1 MGRGGI
7 RNEERIG
14 RHSRTGK
21 IDAMQ
26 VQQYLKLS
34 AGVAVLT
41 IALKTAAWWW
51 TGSVSLASD
60 ALESGINL
68 AGALFGLAMVTIA
81 RRPPDQDHPFGH
93 HKAVYFSS
101 AFEGAL
107 ILIAALGIAW
117 AAVERLRAPQP
128 LEQLG
133 LGMALSL
140 VSTAING
147 ALAWKMLQ
155 ASREH
160 RSIALEADARH
171 LFTDV
176 WTSVGVV
183 AGLIGVLLTGWT
195 WLDPLLA
202 ILVALN
208 ILREAVH
215 LMGKS
220 TGGLMDM
227 ALEPED
233 QRAIA
238 EVLARFESPELRFD
252 HVATRVAGQQRH
264 VDFHLH
270 VPARWTLGQAAALR
284 GQVEQALM
292 RALPGLRASIQLLPV
307 NVETRF
313 AEMAARETTPSA
325 APSASASAA
334 TPDQEGQA

>member
-1 MGRGGI
+1 
-7 RNEERIG
+7 
-14 RHSRTGK
+14 
-21 IDAMQ
+21 MQ

-34 AGVAVLT
+34 VLVAVLT

-51 TGSVSLASD
+51 TGSVGLLSD
-60 ALESGINL
+60 ALESGVNL

-81 RRPPDQDHPFGH
+81 RRPPDEDHPFGH
-93 HKAVYFSS
+93 HKAEYFSS

-107 ILIAALGIAW
+107 ILIAALGITW
-117 AAVERLRAPQP
+117 AAIDRLRAPQP

-133 LGMALSL
+133 VGMVLSL

-147 ALAWKMLQ
+147 ALAWKMLR
-155 ASREH
+155 AARVH

-183 AGLIGVLLTGWT
+183 AGLIGVMVTGWT

-215 LMGKS
+215 LMWRS
-220 TGGLMDM
+220 TAGLMDM
-227 ALEPED
+227 ALDPED
-233 QRAIA
+233 QRAISS
-238 EVLARFESPELRFD
+238 VLQGFESPELRFD
-252 HVATRVAGQQRH
+252 HVATRVAGQRRY

-270 VPARWTLGQAAALR
+270 VPARWTLGEAAKLR
-284 GQVEQALM
+284 GEVEQALM
-292 RALPGLRASIQLLPV
+292 RALPGIRASIQLLPV

-313 AEMAARETTPSA
+313 EQQAAKEGTP
-325 APSASASAA
+325 
-334 TPDQEGQA
+334 E

>member
-1 MGRGGI
+1 
-7 RNEERIG
+7 
-14 RHSRTGK
+14 
-21 IDAMQ
+21 MQ

-34 AGVAVLT
+34 VLVAVLT

-51 TGSVSLASD
+51 TGSVGLLSD
-60 ALESGINL
+60 ALESGVNL

-81 RRPPDQDHPFGH
+81 RRPPDEDHPFGH
-93 HKAVYFSS
+93 HKAEYFSS

-117 AAVERLRAPQP
+117 AAIDRLRAPQP

-133 LGMALSL
+133 VGMVLSL

-147 ALAWKMLQ
+147 ALAWKMLR
-155 ASREH
+155 AARVH

-183 AGLIGVLLTGWT
+183 AGLIGVMVTGWT

-215 LMGKS
+215 LMWRS
-220 TGGLMDM
+220 TAGLMDM
-227 ALEPED
+227 ALDPED
-233 QRAIA
+233 QRAISS
-238 EVLARFESPELRFD
+238 VLQGFESPELRFD
-252 HVATRVAGQQRH
+252 HVATRVAGQRRY

-270 VPARWTLGQAAALR
+270 VPARWTLGEAAKLR
-284 GQVEQALM
+284 GEVEQALM
-292 RALPGLRASIQLLPV
+292 RALPGIRASIQLLPV

-313 AEMAARETTPSA
+313 EQQAAKEGTP
-325 APSASASAA
+325 
-334 TPDQEGQA
+334 E

>member
-1 MGRGGI
+1 
-7 RNEERIG
+7 
-14 RHSRTGK
+14 
-21 IDAMQ
+21 MQ

-34 AGVAVLT
+34 VIVAVLT

-51 TGSVSLASD
+51 TGSVGLLSD
-60 ALESGINL
+60 ALESGVNL

-81 RRPPDQDHPFGH
+81 RRPPDEDHPFGH
-93 HKAVYFSS
+93 HKAEYFSS

-117 AAVERLRAPQP
+117 AAIDRFRAPQP
-128 LEQLG
+128 LEQLSVG
-133 LGMALSL
+133 LALSL

-147 ALAWKMLQ
+147 ALAWKMMQ
-155 ASREH
+155 AARVH

-183 AGLIGVLLTGWT
+183 VGLIGVMVTGWT

-215 LMGKS
+215 LMWRS

-227 ALEPED
+227 ALDPED
-233 QRAIA
+233 QRAISA
-238 EVLARFESPELRFD
+238 VLQGFESPELRFD
-252 HVATRVAGQQRH
+252 HVATRVAGQRRY

-270 VPARWTLGQAAALR
+270 VPARWTLGEAAKLR
-284 GQVEQALM
+284 GEVEQALM
-292 RALPGLRASIQLLPV
+292 RALPGIRASIQLLPV

-313 AEMAARETTPSA
+313 EQQAAKEGTP
-325 APSASASAA
+325 
-334 TPDQEGQA
+334 Q

>member
-1 MGRGGI
+1 
-7 RNEERIG
+7 
-14 RHSRTGK
+14 
-21 IDAMQ
+21 
-26 VQQYLKLS
+26 
-34 AGVAVLT
+34 
-41 IALKTAAWWW
+41 
-51 TGSVSLASD
+51 
-60 ALESGINL
+60 
-68 AGALFGLAMVTIA
+68 
-81 RRPPDQDHPFGH
+81 
-93 HKAVYFSS
+93 
-101 AFEGAL
+101 
-107 ILIAALGIAW
+107 
-117 AAVERLRAPQP
+117 
-128 LEQLG
+128 
-133 LGMALSL
+133 
-140 VSTAING
+140 
-147 ALAWKMLQ
+147 
-155 ASREH
+155 
-160 RSIALEADARH
+160 
-171 LFTDV
+171 
-176 WTSVGVV
+176 
-183 AGLIGVLLTGWT
+183 
-195 WLDPLLA
+195 
-202 ILVALN
+202 
-208 ILREAVH
+208 
-215 LMGKS
+215 MGKS

>member
-1 MGRGGI
+1 
-7 RNEERIG
+7 
-14 RHSRTGK
+14 
-21 IDAMQ
+21 MQ
-26 VQQYLKLS
+26 VQQYMKLS
-34 AGVAVLT
+34 VAVALAT

-51 TGSVSLASD
+51 TGSVGLLSD
-60 ALESGINL
+60 ALESGVNL

-81 RRPPDQDHPFGH
+81 RRPPDEDHPFGH
-93 HKAVYFSS
+93 HKAEYFSS

-107 ILIAALGIAW
+107 ILIAALGIGW

-133 LGMALSL
+133 IGMALSL
-140 VSTAING
+140 VSTAINA
-147 ALAWKMLQ
+147 ALAWKMLK

-183 AGLIGVLLTGWT
+183 AGLIGVMLTGWA

-208 ILREAVH
+208 ILREAMH
-215 LMGKS
+215 LMWRS

-227 ALEPED
+227 ALDPGD
-233 QRAIA
+233 QQAIA
-238 EVLARFESPELRFD
+238 GVLQRFESPELRFD
-252 HVATRVAGQQRH
+252 HVATRAAGQLRY

-270 VPARWTLGQAAALR
+270 VPARWTLGRAAALR
-284 GQVEQALM
+284 GEVEQALM

-307 NVETRF
+307 DVETRF
-313 AEMAARETTPSA
+313 AELAAEEQSQ
-325 APSASASAA
+325 
-334 TPDQEGQA
+334 QESEEGRG